1 MSFAQPPPRATPGPG
16 GFYDPD
22 PGPASGARELFLV
35 FVLGA
40 SVLFLIAAISAR
52 QVTAPAR
59 ATNMLRAGIATTTEI
74 DLLLDENLPE
84 MKRAAASDRPETW
97 AIPGFPIE
105 LVLTNAEIAELDE
118 AQIRTLVLDRSAA
131 LVYDQGLDAFDTTG
145 EQSIDFL
152 SPQWG
157 LDLLIGQ
164 LSSSNHSRANLAAY
178 FFGAVTM
185 VASVLIL
192 LVSDAFS
199 GFRRL
204 GAAVAGGSLI
214 GFALTG
220 LASLVVGQ
228 VGGNDAFMTDLRDII
243 RTVLSAPL
251 RNFLIGALLGVF
263 VFMLGPLLALMARR
277 AGIETDDY
285 APADF

>member
-1 MSFAQPPPRATPGPG
+1 MGFAHPPPRATPGPG

-22 PGPASGARELFLV
+22 PAPASGGRELFLV

-84 MKRAAASDRPETW
+84 MKRAAASDRAETW

-105 LVLTNAEIAELDE
+105 VVLTNAEVAELDE
-118 AQIRTLVLDRSAA
+118 AQIRTMVLDRAAA

-152 SPQWG
+152 SPQWA

-178 FFGAVTM
+178 LFGAVAM

-204 GAAVAGGSLI
+204 GAGVAGGSLI

-220 LASLVVGQ
+220 LAWLIAGQ
-228 VGGNDAFMTDLRDII
+228 IGGDDAFMTDLRDII

-251 RNFLIGALLGVF
+251 RNFLIGAALGVF

-277 AGIETDDY
+277 AGVETDDY